1 MIMART
7 AHTPGLINIEPFIPA
22 LLKYF
27 ANNNDITAA
36 YLYGSY
42 GTGAQTPLS
51 DVDLGILL
59 TQGVKRTLI
68 KQMEIESDIAGICRN
83 DDINVLIL
91 NDGPVLLQFK
101 VISTGRLLYERDP
114 HTVNNFQEIVCK
126 RYADFMPDYLE
137 FCREYDR
144 ALREDYLDG

>member
-1 MIMART
+1 MART

-42 GTGAQTPLS
+42 GTDAQTPLS

-83 DDINVLIL
+83 NDINVLIL

-101 VISTGRLLYERDP
+101 VKSNTIC
-114 HTVNNFQEIVCK
+114 I
-126 RYADFMPDYLE
+126 
-137 FCREYDR
+137 
-144 ALREDYLDG
+144 